1 MSRFHDDKPQE
12 PSRQAKLV
20 VLSGPSGAGKTT
32 VAGLVLRQSPVP
44 LVKSISATT
53 RPPRPGEVQ
62 GVDYFFLTPE
72 EFFRRREAGEFL
84 ETAEV
89 FGDGVWYG
97 TLRDPVMRLLADG
110 KWVLSVIDVRGAI
123 AVRDAI
129 PDAVSI
135 FLLPESPAILLER
148 LRGRGTEDEEAVR
161 LRLQRA
167 EEELRLADQYRY
179 RVINNRVEDAAA
191 RICGILARE
200 AGLNG
205 TYDPKG
211 IVSDGGC

>member
-53 RPPRPGEVQ
+53 RPPRPVEVQ

-135 FLLPESPAILLER
+135 FLLPESPAVLLER

-167 EEELRLADQYRY
+167 EE
-179 RVINNRVEDAAA
+179 
-191 RICGILARE
+191 
-200 AGLNG
+200 
-205 TYDPKG
+205 
-211 IVSDGGC
+211 